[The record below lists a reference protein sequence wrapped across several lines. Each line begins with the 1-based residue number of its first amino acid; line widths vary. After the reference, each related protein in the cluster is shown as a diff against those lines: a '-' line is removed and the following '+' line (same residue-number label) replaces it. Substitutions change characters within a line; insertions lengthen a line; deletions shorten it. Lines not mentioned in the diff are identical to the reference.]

1 MTNQIKIQISDLI
14 LLGFN
19 LIVDQIH
26 MNKIDLFHIKKIILF
41 LMDKEIIRTTMVS
54 NIGMQQIT

>member
-19 LIVDQIH
+19 LIVDQFH

-54 NIGMQQIT
+54 NIGMPQIT